1 MPATSSSAWPCAA
14 PTPRSAAELL
24 CLLAAEPAL
33 RAGMPAPAGWLTAT
47 EAARL
52 QALGS
57 EARRQTFLA
66 GRWLARRAVQG
77 WLGAAE
83 LPALDVADSGA
94 CIVPG
99 AGAHVSISHSAG
111 FVACVAGG
119 VPVGVDLESLTRPR
133 DHLALAE
140 TVHSPAQREHLA
152 ALPPEARALAFLEWW
167 TLKEAWL
174 KARGRGLDFAQ
185 MRALDFDEA
194 TTPGGDAAVTRA
206 GPLVLALAA
215 VPALPPSIDSPGLR
229 GWQRHRT
236 MNGP

>member
-14 PTPRSAAELL
+14 PTPRSPAELL
-24 CLLAAEPAL
+24 CLLAAEPEL
-33 RAGMPAPAGWLTAT
+33 RAGMPAPAGWLTAS

-52 QALGS
+52 RALGS
-57 EARRQTFLA
+57 EARRQAFLA
-66 GRWLARRAVQG
+66 GRWLARRALQG

-94 CIVPG
+94 CVCIE

-111 FVACVAGG
+111 FVACAAGG
-119 VPVGVDLESLTRPR
+119 VPVGVDLESLARPR
-133 DHLALAE
+133 DALALAE
-140 TVHSPAQREHLA
+140 AVHSPAQRERLA
-152 ALPPEARALAFLEWW
+152 ALPAEARALAFLEWW

-185 MRALDFDEA
+185 MRALDFDETA
-194 TTPGGDAAVTRA
+194 TPGGDVAVTRA

-215 VPALPPSIDSPGLR
+215 VPALPAGIGGLPGADWR
-229 GWQRHRT
+229 RAQST
-236 MNGP
+236 PKS